1 MEQEGDVQMEAKR
14 TKRNLNIPIKR
25 GSLKLIAKKND
36 KKIKKKKKK
45 KKLSLLKLIPICD

>member
-36 KKIKKKKKK
+36 KKI
-45 KKLSLLKLIPICD
+45 